1 MKDSFDWYN
10 FENKNLYEE
19 QNSNIM
25 PVQKNISKSNNI
37 SKEQYICKETLSNQ
51 DNSNGI
57 IECYNESNYVFIIT
71 FDTIMLFVF
80 LIIQLFIASLLFTLL

>member
-10 FENKNLYEE
+10 FENKKLYEK
-19 QNSNIM
+19 QNLNIM
-25 PVQKNISKSNNI
+25 PVQKNISKD
-37 SKEQYICKETLSNQ
+37 TLSNQ

-80 LIIQLFIASLLFTLL
+80 LIIQLIIASLLFTLL

>member
-19 QNSNIM
+19 QKLNIM
-25 PVQKNISKSNNI
+25 PVQKNISKATNQ
-37 SKEQYICKETLSNQ
+37 EQNICKETLSNK
-51 DNSNGI
+51 DHNGI